1 MGRRCCSYVIALITN
16 HDKSWYWWETDMTP
30 VLWMICAAINVAI
43 AALHIVIILVGERA
57 YRYFG
62 AGEWMAGKAADGSP
76 IPALVTSAVTVVFF
90 VFAAFNLS
98 GAGVISLP
106 LTMLALTGITAIYL
120 LRGGVLV
127 AVPFIST
134 PVSTFDFVS
143 SFAALVIGV
152 LHAVALWQTY
162 FAPSQV

>member
-1 MGRRCCSYVIALITN
+1 
-16 HDKSWYWWETDMTP
+16 MTP
-30 VLWMICAAINVAI
+30 LLWMLCAAINVAI
-43 AALHIVIILVGERA
+43 AVLHIVIIYVGESA

-62 AGEWMAGKAADGSP
+62 AGEWMAGKAAEGSP
-76 IPALVTSAVTVVFF
+76 IPALVTGAVTAVFF

-98 GAGVISLP
+98 GAGVITLP
-106 LTMLALTGITAIYL
+106 LTMLALAGITAIYL

-127 AVPFIST
+127 AVPFMST
-134 PVSTFDFVS
+134 PVSTFDYVS
-143 SFAALVIGV
+143 SFAAMGIGV